1 MNDISRARDE
11 FLESADR
18 YPEAFRHQV
27 GSASRR
33 GFLAAGVGVGAAGLL
48 GACSTKTKKAA
59 GGTGTGSAGSSGASG
74 SSSSSGAASSPT
86 SAAAPEGKAGTD
98 KSDAEKIINFSNWV
112 SYIDVDPNDKN
123 KHPTLDGFKKATG
136 IEVKYTEDVNSNDD
150 FFAKIHQQLASGQ
163 DTGRDLMVLTDW
175 MVGKLRQLGYLQPL
189 NLDNIPNFKNL
200 LPEAQ
205 NPVYDPHR
213 KHTVPWARGFSL
225 IGVNLKSSGLTK
237 DQAQQLS
244 IKDML
249 TNTKYK
255 GKVGYFAEME
265 DGVGFAM
272 LANGIDPAKFTD
284 DEFAK
289 AVGYVQKARDSNQI
303 RQFTGNDYINDLTNG
318 NYAMCMAYS
327 GDVAQL
333 DDENIVWVVPQEGM
347 MWFADNMCI
356 PALAAHKTNAEKFMN
371 YMLDPKVAA
380 TLDDFISYIP
390 SMTGADAA
398 MKDVDDAALKNE
410 LIFPDDA
417 IKAKAHEFMDLDL
430 KTLDKY
436 IAQFKEVTG

>member
-11 FLESADR
+11 FLEAADR
-18 YPEAFRHQV
+18 YPEAFRRQR

-33 GFLAAGVGVGAAGLL
+33 GFLAAGVGLGAAGVL
-48 GACSTKTKKAA
+48 GACATKTAK
-59 GGTGTGSAGSSGASG
+59 SSGSSGG
-74 SSSSSGAASSPT
+74 SSSSAGTAGST
-86 SAAAPEGKAGTD
+86 SAAPSAAEGKAGTD
-98 KSDAEKIINFSNWV
+98 KSDAEKVVNFSNWV

-123 KHPTLDGFKKATG
+123 KRPTLDNFKAATG

-150 FFAKIHQQLASGQ
+150 FFAKIHQQLAGGQ
-163 DTGRDLMVLTDW
+163 DTGRDLMVLSDW
-175 MVGKLRQLGYLQPL
+175 MIGKLRQLGYLQPL
-189 NLDNIPNFKNL
+189 NLTNIPNFTGL
-200 LPEAQ
+200 LAESQ
-205 NPVYDPHR
+205 NPAYDPNR
-213 KHTVPWARGFSL
+213 KHTVPWARGFAL
-225 IGVNLKSSGLTK
+225 LGVNLKSAGLTR

-289 AVGYVQKARDSNQI
+289 AVDYVQKARDSNQI
-303 RQFTGNDYINDLTNG
+303 RQFTGNDYLNDLTNG
-318 NYAMCMAYS
+318 NFALCMAYS

-347 MWFADNMCI
+347 MWFADNMCV

-380 TLDDFISYIP
+380 TLDDYISYIP
-390 SMTGADAA
+390 SMTGADIA
-398 MKDVDDAALKNE
+398 MKDIDDKALSNT
-410 LIFPDDA
+410 LIFPDA
-417 IKAKAHEFMDLDL
+417 PTKAKAHEFKDLDL

>member
-1 MNDISRARDE
+1 MSDISRARDE
-11 FLESADR
+11 FLEAADR
-18 YPEAFRHQV
+18 YPETFRRQL
-27 GSASRR
+27 GGASRR
-33 GFLAAGVGVGAAGLL
+33 GFLAAGVGLGAAGVL
-48 GACSTKTKKAA
+48 GACATKTAK
-59 GGTGTGSAGSSGASG
+59 SSSGSSG
-74 SSSSSGAASSPT
+74 GAASSGAGT
-86 SAAAPEGKAGTD
+86 AGSSSATPAAIEGKAGTD
-98 KSDAEKIINFSNWV
+98 KSDTEKVVNFSNWV
-112 SYIDVDPNDKN
+112 SYIDVDDNDKN
-123 KHPTLDGFKKATG
+123 KRPTLDNFKAATG
-136 IEVKYTEDVNSNDD
+136 IEVKYSEDVNSNDD

-175 MVGKLRQLGYLQPL
+175 MVGKLRQLGYLLPL
-189 NLDNIPNFKNL
+189 NLANIPNFGNL

-205 NPVYDPHR
+205 NPAYDPNR

-225 IGVNLKSSGLTK
+225 MGVNLKSAGLTK

-249 TNTKYK
+249 TNAKYK

-272 LANGIDPAKFTD
+272 LANGINPEKFTD

-289 AVGYVQKARDSNQI
+289 AVAYVQKARDSNQI
-303 RQFTGNDYINDLTNG
+303 RQFTGNDYLNDLTNG
-318 NYAMCMAYS
+318 NFALCMAYS

-347 MWFADNMCI
+347 MWFADNMCV
-356 PALAAHKTNAEKFMN
+356 PALASHKTNAEKFMN

-380 TLDDFISYIP
+380 TLDDYISYIP
-390 SMTGADAA
+390 SMAGADTA
-398 MKDVDDAALKNE
+398 MKDIDDKALSNL
-410 LIFPDDA
+410 LIFPDA
-417 IKAKAHEFMDLDL
+417 ATKAKAHEFKDLDL

>member
-18 YPEAFRHQV
+18 YPEAFRRQL
-27 GSASRR
+27 GAASRR
-33 GFLAAGVGVGAAGLL
+33 GFLTAGLGVGAAGLL
-48 GACSTKTKKAA
+48 GACSTKTKKTAA
-59 GGTGTGSAGSSGASG
+59 GTDTGSAGTTGSSGSSGAS
-74 SSSSSGAASSPT
+74 SAASS
-86 SAAAPEGKAGTD
+86 AAPAEGKAGTD
-98 KSDAEKIINFSNWV
+98 KSDTEKIVNFSNWV
-112 SYIDVDPNDKN
+112 SYIDVDDKDKN
-123 KHPTLDGFKKATG
+123 KRPTLDNFKAATG

-150 FFAKIHQQLASGQ
+150 FFAKIHQQLAGGQ
-163 DTGRDLMVLTDW
+163 DTGRDLMVLSDW
-175 MVGKLRQLGYLQPL
+175 MIGKLRQMGYLQPL

-205 NPVYDPHR
+205 NPAYDPAR
-213 KHTVPWARGFSL
+213 KHTVPWALGFTL
-225 IGVNLKSSGLTK
+225 IGVNLKSAGLTK

-249 TNTKYK
+249 TDTKYK

-265 DGVGFAM
+265 DGVGFSM
-272 LANGIDPAKFTD
+272 LANGIDPGKFTD

-289 AVGYVQKARDSNQI
+289 AVDFIQKARDNNQI

-333 DDENIVWVVPQEGM
+333 DDDNLVWVVPQEGM
-347 MWFADNMCI
+347 LWFADNMCI
-356 PALAAHKTNAEKFMN
+356 PSLAAHKTNAEKFMN
-371 YMLDPKVAA
+371 YMLDPKVGA

-398 MKDVDDAALKNE
+398 MKDIDADALKNQ
-410 LIFPDDA
+410 LIFPDA
-417 IKAKAHEFMDLDL
+417 ATKAKAHEFMELDL

-436 IAQFKEVTG
+436 VAQFKEVTG